1 MKFFDEGESITAK
14 EIDALENTIGKPFPE
29 EYRAFLIE
37 HNGGRPEP
45 AIVDIDGASQG
56 ASQIQIFLGVTGPVE
71 SETLEWS
78 WQVFQERIPERL
90 LPIADDPFGNLFCL
104 SLEGP
109 DRGHVLADLVVRG
122 GYVTAKVTGS
132 SRKPDEVRMQI
143 ARLGACWCNGLGSD
157 RCAGYTLI

>member
-29 EYRAFLIE
+29 EYRAFLLG

-109 DRGHVLADLVVRG
+109 DRGHVFFLDRYEDAPAEPHLVARSWNDFLAKLRPMNDHEKALA
-122 GYVTAKVTGS
+122 TSPAEITS
-132 SRKPDEVRMQI
+132 
-143 ARLGACWCNGLGSD
+143 
-157 RCAGYTLI
+157 